1 MADPNALI
9 AASQEVT
16 RANNAVHWGRWLP
29 AEMQVEAEERLQ
41 RALDGVVRAAIDI
54 MEAVTAPS
62 P

>member
-29 AEMQVEAEERLQ
+29 AEMRVEAEERLH
-41 RALDGVVRAAIDI
+41 RALGDVVRTAIDL
-54 MEAVTAPS
+54 AQTVTAP
-62 P
+62 